1 MFLDGQQLMGD
12 IDMQKDLVKNVAI
25 DLFSI
30 PAFSS
35 RIVRSK
41 FTKVALANIE
51 VSLTPLHFE
60 IMFLLKEEGSLPV
73 AAVGKRLVLA
83 KAHMT
88 QLVDKLVEK
97 EIVIREADPYDRRV
111 TRISITEKGKETL
124 GEIHESVSG
133 ALTKALSSLSEN
145 DLKELSTSLSKI
157 SKILPNMI

>member
-1 MFLDGQQLMGD
+1 
-12 IDMQKDLVKNVAI
+12 MQKDLVNKVVA

-41 FTKVALANIE
+41 FTKVTLANIE

-60 IMFLLKEEGSLPV
+60 IMRLLAEEGSLPV
-73 AAVGKRLVLA
+73 FEIGKRLVLA

-97 EIVIREADPYDRRV
+97 EMVIREADPRDRRV
-111 TRISITEKGKETL
+111 TKISLTDTGKQSL
-124 GEIHESVSG
+124 ESLHNSIG
-133 ALTKALSSLSEN
+133 NALEEALSSLSEN
-145 DLKELSTSLSKI
+145 DLKDLSMSLDKI
-157 SKILPNMI
+157 RNILPKMMQA

>member
-1 MFLDGQQLMGD
+1 
-12 IDMQKDLVKNVAI
+12 MQKDLVKNIAI

-35 RIVRSK
+35 RIIRSK

-60 IMFLLKEEGSLPV
+60 IMYLLMEESSLPV
-73 AAVGKRLVLA
+73 AEVGKRLILA

-97 EIVIREADPYDRRV
+97 EMVIRETDPNDRRV
-111 TRISITEKGKETL
+111 IRISITEKGKEIL
-124 GEIHESVSG
+124 NEVYERVSI
-133 ALTKALSSLSEN
+133 AFKEALSSLSKN
-145 DLKELSTSLSKI
+145 DLEELTTSLSKI
-157 SKILPNMI
+157 RDILSRML

>member
-1 MFLDGQQLMGD
+1 
-12 IDMQKDLVKNVAI
+12 MQKELVNKVVA

-41 FTKVALANIE
+41 FTKVTLANIE

-60 IMFLLKEEGSLPV
+60 IMRLLAEEGGLPV
-73 AAVGKRLVLA
+73 FEIGKRLVLA

-97 EIVIREADPYDRRV
+97 EMIIREADPSDRRV
-111 TRISITEKGKETL
+111 TRISLTNTGKQSL
-124 GEIHESVSG
+124 DSLHNSVGE
-133 ALTKALSSLSEN
+133 ALEKALSSLSEN
-145 DLKELSTSLSKI
+145 DLKDLSTSLDKI
-157 SKILPNMI
+157 RNILPKMI

>member
-1 MFLDGQQLMGD
+1 
-12 IDMQKDLVKNVAI
+12 MQRDLVNKLVA

-41 FTKVALANIE
+41 FTKVTLANIE

-60 IMFLLKEEGSLPV
+60 ILRLLDEEGSLPV
-73 AAVGKRLVLA
+73 FEIGKRLVLA

-97 EIVIREADPYDRRV
+97 EMVVRETDSSDRRV
-111 TRISITEKGKETL
+111 IRISLTDTGKQSLDCLHKCIDDAFEEAML
-124 GEIHESVSG
+124 
-133 ALTKALSSLSEN
+133 SLSEN
-145 DLKELSTSLSKI
+145 DLKDLSASLDKI
-157 SKILPNMI
+157 RNILPKMMQV